1 MKSNPRSIYEL
12 FDGKRR
18 YVVPLYQRQYVWN
31 RDDQWAPLWED
42 ILSMAVARLD
52 GREMSP
58 HFLGAMVLEQMRTF
72 GNEVPS
78 HTIIDGQQRLT
89 TFQIF
94 LAALRD
100 VARKHDSESYAE
112 EIDRYVKNTGLMAAA
127 DVEQFKVW
135 PTKADQEQFRSVM
148 TARSVEALE
157 AVHPPVFVRR
167 KLQPRP
173 QMVEAYLYF
182 SKAIE
187 DFLGDEDYG
196 ATKEGRVEALYLALR
211 NDLQAVAI
219 ELEGNDDAQL
229 IFETLNARG
238 EPLLPSD
245 LLRNYIFRR
254 AGQSNEKPDELHE
267 KYWSGFEQ
275 GFWGVEEKQG
285 RLKRARI
292 ALFMQHFLALKKGYD
307 INVGHMFQEYKSWI
321 KNEKPYTNVEGELV
335 DLVRHADAFKGLIE
349 PGDGTRF
356 DQFARRLKTID
367 VRTIYPLAL
376 FLLVN
381 DELSPAEVEGVAT
394 DLESYLVRRAI
405 CGKTTKNYNK
415 AFLQIVRDLRSAE
428 TSRESVRR
436 LLLDFKG
443 DAGVWPDDAEFE
455 RAWMNMPV
463 YEKLGPAKV
472 EAILHAVEDETE
484 RQFGEEIK
492 VLSTLTVEHIMP
504 QTWEENWPLPSV
516 GGQVMGVSQSV
527 EEQQARAQA
536 RDVLIHTFGNLTL
549 LTQPLN
555 SSVSNSPYE
564 VKRQAIIEQS
574 ALKLNRYF
582 QNVFAWDESSIRA
595 RGKQLFD
602 VARKIWP
609 YPQAKTM
616 A

>member
-31 RDDQWAPLWED
+31 REDQWAPLWED
-42 ILSMAVARLD
+42 ILSMVVARLD
-52 GREMSP
+52 SREMSP
-58 HFLGAMVLEQMRTF
+58 HFLGAMVLDQMRTF

-100 VARKHDSESYAE
+100 VARKYNSESYAE
-112 EIDRYVKNTGLMAAA
+112 EIDRYIKNTGLMAAA

-135 PTKADQEQFRSVM
+135 PTKADQEQFRNVM

-157 AVHPPVFVRR
+157 TTYPPVIVRR

-196 ATKEGRVEALYLALR
+196 ATVEGRVEALYLALR

-254 AGQSNEKPDELHE
+254 AGQGNEKPDELHE
-267 KYWSGFEQ
+267 KYWSGFDQ
-275 GFWGVEEKQG
+275 GFWSVEEKQG

-321 KNEKPYTNVEGELV
+321 KEEKPYDNVESELI
-335 DLVRHADAFKGLIE
+335 DLVRHAKAFRRLIE

-376 FLLVN
+376 FLLVAA
-381 DELSPAEVEGVAT
+381 DLLPAEVEGIAT
-394 DLESYLVRRAI
+394 DLESYLVRRVI

-415 AFLQIVRDLRSAE
+415 MFLQIVRDLRMAE
-428 TSRESVRR
+428 TNRDSVRK
-436 LLLDFKG
+436 LLLNFKG

-455 RAWMNMPV
+455 LAWMHIPV

-484 RQFGEEIK
+484 RGFGEEIK
-492 VLSTLTVEHIMP
+492 VLSALTVEHVMP
-504 QTWEENWPLPSV
+504 QAWEENWPLTRFISE
-516 GGQVMGVSQSV
+516 SV
-527 EEQQARAQA
+527 EVGESDEDQQARALV
-536 RDVLIHTFGNLTL
+536 RDTLIHTFGNLTL

-555 SSVSNSPYE
+555 SSVSNASYE
-564 VKRQAIIEQS
+564 VKRPKIEES
-574 ALKLNRYF
+574 VLKLNRYF
-582 QNVFAWDESSIRA
+582 RQVHVWDEDAVRT
-595 RGKQLFD
+595 RGERLFE

-609 YPQAKTM
+609 YPEVLT
-616 A
+616 